1 MRGTAA
7 FCRNSVRAMW
17 GWGSPEPASGS
28 TLGHRGGPPSA
39 FRPAE
44 RAVTSVSSGGP
55 PCRAGCFVSWGV
67 LRYLVREIFPPS
79 KQRGLLSCMRHHLLI
94 GRFSRNLERE
104 EVVWKVVRRRV
115 ASARGLPGGFLGLG
129 LTPSGGTAGWWVPR
143 PSSMCAALTHTQAGA
158 VASGRVQAVSH
169 RCEAPSRGMGA
180 SVRALRPPDRHTGQS
195 VGCGLSCLRAPGR
208 LWGQTGRGVGPG
220 LSASQE
226 PVLWSGLWAWEGL
239 FTQLTVPSL
248 VFKVENSYSI
258 SVPIFKQFHK
268 NIIGKGGAN
277 IKKVTAGTSPLTS
290 PLPALPRA
298 GLALMQ
304 GWGGEVVVSSSQA
317 SLLADSGRKQ
327 HQN

>member
-1 MRGTAA
+1 
-7 FCRNSVRAMW
+7 
-17 GWGSPEPASGS
+17 
-28 TLGHRGGPPSA
+28 
-39 FRPAE
+39 
-44 RAVTSVSSGGP
+44 
-55 PCRAGCFVSWGV
+55 
-67 LRYLVREIFPPS
+67 
-79 KQRGLLSCMRHHLLI
+79 MRH
-94 GRFSRNLERE
+94 
-104 EVVWKVVRRRV
+104 
-115 ASARGLPGGFLGLG
+115 LPGGWGPL
-129 LTPSGGTAGWWVPR
+129 SGPCGRQTGTLVSQSAVG
-143 PSSMCAALTHTQAGA
+143 S
-158 VASGRVQAVSH
+158 VASGLLADS
-169 RCEAPSRGMGA
+169 
-180 SVRALRPPDRHTGQS
+180 
-195 VGCGLSCLRAPGR
+195 
-208 LWGQTGRGVGPG
+208 WGQTGRGVGPG